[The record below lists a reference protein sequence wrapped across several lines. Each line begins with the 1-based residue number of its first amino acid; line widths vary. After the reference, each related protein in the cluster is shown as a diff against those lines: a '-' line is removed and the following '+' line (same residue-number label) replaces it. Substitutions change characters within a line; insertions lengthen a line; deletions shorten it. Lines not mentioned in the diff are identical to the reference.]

1 MSDQS
6 PTKTPEAI
14 SVTADSAAP
23 RDLPQ
28 AFPFGHG
35 VPPAM
40 PLPNPETMLQLWSS
54 WIEKASKP
62 EPGFAAALG
71 RPSGQG
77 AFQMSPDQVSGNMLQ
92 GAFKQLGEMLAHD
105 PTLRAA
111 EDALNA
117 NPLRQVIPVDWA
129 EIARALR
136 TVWLRSMSRPEKA
149 IAAATEFNMRLWQSA
164 IDTWNEAGQR
174 WLGVAQ
180 SGMQSGVQSGTATPA
195 GAGDKRFA
203 APEWQSN
210 PAYSTLKQLYFLAS
224 EFLLR
229 QVSEDDNL
237 APAERQH
244 LEFHLHQFVDAMSPT
259 LLLISNPAALRRAVE
274 TGGASIA
281 EGLRNL
287 MSDVKEGKLSMVD
300 ATAFAPGRNLALSPG
315 KVVYRNKLIE
325 LIQYSPAGDPKSAKV
340 HEVPLLILPPWIN
353 KFYILDMQPKNSMV
367 RHLVEQGFT
376 VFMVSWRNP
385 DAAMEGTTIE
395 DYVDLGVLAT
405 SDVVR
410 EITGS
415 KTVNVMGYC
424 IGGTL
429 LAMSLAWLAK
439 QNDERFGAITF
450 MVSLQ
455 DFAKVGD
462 TAMFLGEP
470 TIDFMEQQML
480 ERGYLDSREMSNMF
494 NLLRS
499 NDLIWS
505 NVVNNYLL
513 GQKPPAFDLLYWNS
527 DGTRMARAAH
537 GWYLRNTYVE
547 NNLIEPGKVHL
558 KGEALD
564 LGDIKQDIYACGAE
578 KDHIVPWN
586 AAWRITQLTGGKV
599 RYILASSG
607 HIAGIINPPGGKGT
621 YWTNEAK
628 TATPEEWRAAAKKQ
642 EGSWWTDWFA
652 WLAARSGEKV
662 APPPIGSDAHP
673 PLMDAPGSY
682 VLEK

>member
-1 MSDQS
+1 MTAGQGSGTSPRDAASAPAPDGRGGTAPAPASAFGMVPPSPEAMLGLWTSWVQAASKLGHGMVPALDGVPTPAPWQIPSDQL
-6 PTKTPEAI
+6 AGN
-14 SVTADSAAP
+14 
-23 RDLPQ
+23 L
-28 AFPFGHG
+28 
-35 VPPAM
+35 
-40 PLPNPETMLQLWSS
+40 LQDGMRQ
-54 WIEKASKP
+54 I
-62 EPGFAAALG
+62 
-71 RPSGQG
+71 
-77 AFQMSPDQVSGNMLQ
+77 
-92 GAFKQLGEMLAHD
+92 GEMLARD
-105 PTLRAA
+105 PVLRAT

-117 NPLRQVIPVDWA
+117 NPLHQVIPVDWA

-136 TVWLRSMSRPEKA
+136 TVWLHTMSRPDKA
-149 IAAATEFNMRLWQSA
+149 LAAVAEFNTQAWQSA
-164 IDTWNEAGQR
+164 MDAWNEAGQR
-174 WLGVAQ
+174 WWGQPA
-180 SGMQSGVQSGTATPA
+180 GTPA
-195 GAGDKRFA
+195 GAVGGAGDKRFA

-210 PAYSTLKQLYFLAS
+210 PAYRTLKDLYLLAS
-224 EFLLR
+224 DWLLR
-229 QVSEDDNL
+229 QASETDGL
-237 APAERQH
+237 SAAERRH
-244 LEFHLHQFVDAMSPT
+244 LNFHLRQFVDAMSPT
-259 LLLISNPAALRRAVE
+259 LQLAGNPAALKRAVE

-281 EGLRNL
+281 EGARNL
-287 MSDVKEGKLSMVD
+287 LHDIKEGKLSMVD

-325 LIQYSPAGDPKSAKV
+325 LIQYAPKTEKV
-340 HEVPLLILPPWIN
+340 HETPLLILPPWIN
-353 KFYILDMQPKNSMV
+353 KFYILDLQPKNSMV

-385 DAAMEGTTIE
+385 DSTMEGTTIE
-395 DYVDLGVLAT
+395 DYVDLGPLAA

-415 KTVNVMGYC
+415 PKVNVMGYC

-429 LAMSLAWLAK
+429 LAMTLAWLAAK
-439 QNDERFGAITF
+439 GDERFNAATF

-455 DFAKVGD
+455 DFSKVGD
-462 TAMFLGEP
+462 TAVFLGEP
-470 TIDFMEQQML
+470 TIDFMEHQMM

-537 GWYLRNTYVE
+537 AWYLRNTYVE
-547 NNLIEPGKVHL
+547 NNLIEPGKIHL

-564 LGDIKQDIYACGAE
+564 LGRIRQDLYAVGAE
-578 KDHIVPWN
+578 KDHIVPWR
-586 AAWRITQLTGGKV
+586 AAWRITRLAGGAV

-621 YWTNEAK
+621 FWTNEA
-628 TATPEEWRAAAKKQ
+628 AAGTPEEWRAAAQ
-642 EGSWWTDWFA
+642 ASDGSWWRDWFA
-652 WLAARSGEKV
+652 WLAKRSGKK
-662 APPPIGSDAHP
+662 AAP
-673 PLMDAPGSY
+673 PLMGGERYPPLQDAPGSY